1 MKPEEERAKPQAITK
16 MGLVVDFDAGVVTG
30 FTGITA
36 RIDEVIG
43 CGPKKKPRQNR
54 GGTRISVRGGKAYL
68 LVAQCNTVFFRFAQ
82 GKSSLL
88 AQSKEKAPPRTEPR
102 QPGPSTK
109 ISNWP
114 GSVRRYLSKPGRKR
128 TLMEAQ
134 LANKL

>member
-16 MGLVVDFDAGVVTG
+16 MGLVVDFDARVVTG

-36 RIDEVIG
+36 RIDERKSPAKTVA
-43 CGPKKKPRQNR
+43 GPAYRYA
-54 GGTRISVRGGKAYL
+54 GGGKAYL
-68 LVAQCNTVFFRFAQ
+68 LVAQCNTVFLRFAQ
-82 GKSSLL
+82 GKSSFL

-128 TLMEAQ
+128 TLMEAR
-134 LANKL
+134 LVTKL